1 MTESDVVSYI
11 VNQDKKLKETYTVY
25 QKLLSLIKKQM
36 KQLWYFRIYH

>member
-36 KQLWYFRIYH
+36 KQL